1 MAEQGGGDPM
11 SRIDDI
17 YDKQAALQKA
27 FKKGVFSAIYE
38 CLCCVFIMKSDCLA
52 LRSDER

>member
-1 MAEQGGGDPM
+1 MAEHGGSDPM
-11 SRIDDI
+11 SRI